1 MSSSSNDLPTNS
13 ISFVII
19 LKVMVLLHATNAAI
33 NNVSK
38 RQVVKMS
45 ATFFLINLLPP
56 FIILAKKQTSFRIS
70 KFYHSIYSSSIFF
83 WRTKNTPCLP
93 QSTIIYSSKK
103 MLKTP
108 KIVSSCVAGGARR
121 RRKIACRHR
130 ICRCRYA
137 RVCSRFCKGHN
148 ICKPCIFRLFACF
161 L

>member
-1 MSSSSNDLPTNS
+1 MCRRNRINLYFNIIFLSHAIKQVND
-13 ISFVII
+13 I
-19 LKVMVLLHATNAAI
+19 AI
-33 NNVSK
+33 KQQNNTI
-38 RQVVKMS
+38 S

-70 KFYHSIYSSSIFF
+70 KFYHSIYSSSILF

-103 MLKTP
+103 MLKTQ

-137 RVCSRFCKGHN
+137 RVCSRF
-148 ICKPCIFRLFACF
+148 A
-161 L
+161 

>member
-1 MSSSSNDLPTNS
+1 MRRRN
-13 ISFVII
+13 
-19 LKVMVLLHATNAAI
+19 
-33 NNVSK
+33 
-38 RQVVKMS
+38 R
-45 ATFFLINLLPP
+45 INLYFNIIFLVTCNKTGQRHHNQTTKQYDECNFLSHKFTPP

-70 KFYHSIYSSSIFF
+70 KFYHSIYSSSINYF
-83 WRTKNTPCLP
+83 WQTKTHLVFHNQALYIR
-93 QSTIIYSSKK
+93 QKL
-103 MLKTP
+103 LKTP

-137 RVCSRFCKGHN
+137 RVCSRFCKGNN